1 MNRFA
6 RTLVS
11 ALSLLFLAGCSEA
24 PKRAAVEQQNPQGSA
39 PPAPVSGA
47 TAFYK
52 IFFSARVWAQDAQP
66 VRVAEIDVDEV
77 KAESGK
83 AAAWEA
89 VFVSQSQGQA
99 RRYIYSVIHRPARNL
114 RGGVTSDPPES
125 WSAASGAEPFLVQ
138 AFKTDSPAAYE
149 LAMKKGR
156 EYARKNPG
164 MPVKLVL
171 EKTHRF
177 PGPAWRVYWGE
188 SVSSSAYSIFV
199 DATTGEYLATGR

>member
-1 MNRFA
+1 MSRFPYILA
-6 RTLVS
+6 TV
-11 ALSLLFLAGCSEA
+11 LSLLILTGCSET
-24 PKRAAVEQQNPQGSA
+24 PKQAAVEQQKAESSA
-39 PPAPVSGA
+39 PPVPVSGA

-52 IFFSARVWAQDAQP
+52 IFFSARAWARDAEP
-66 VRVAEIDVDEV
+66 LRVAEIDVDEV
-77 KAESGK
+77 KAEGGK

-114 RGGVTSDPPES
+114 RGGVTSDPPEN

-149 LAMKKGR
+149 LAMKKGTA
-156 EYARKNPG
+156 YARKNPG
-164 MPVKLVL
+164 MPVKLLL
-171 EKTHRF
+171 EKTRRF

-188 SVSSSAYSIFV
+188 SVSTSAYSIFV